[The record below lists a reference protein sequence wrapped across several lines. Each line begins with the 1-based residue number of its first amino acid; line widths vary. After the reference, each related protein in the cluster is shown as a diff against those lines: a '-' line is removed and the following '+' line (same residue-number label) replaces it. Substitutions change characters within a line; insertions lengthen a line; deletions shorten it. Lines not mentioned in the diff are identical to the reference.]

1 MTRVLV
7 TGAGGLVG
15 RVLTAALGA
24 RAVAF
29 RREELDITDAAA
41 VEQALDRHA
50 PRAVINAAAFA
61 AVDAAESDPTRAFA
75 VNRDGPGLLAAA
87 TASRGVGL
95 VHISTDYVFD
105 GTSHT
110 PYPED
115 ATPSPISAYG
125 ESKAAGEAAV
135 LAAHPAA
142 AVVRTSWVFS
152 RHEGFAR
159 KMLQRAREETT
170 VRMVADQMSCPTSAR
185 ALARALI
192 VVADRDL
199 RGVVHVCGWP
209 ATTRHAW
216 AQAIVDAGARAGL
229 CPWVTIEPI
238 EAAAFPSPARRP
250 AQTVLGTSRARGL
263 GLPLASWLDELSPV
277 RLPA

>member
-1 MTRVLV
+1 M
-7 TGAGGLVG
+7 
-15 RVLTAALGA
+15 
-24 RAVAF
+24 
-29 RREELDITDAAA
+29 
-41 VEQALDRHA
+41 
-50 PRAVINAAAFA
+50 
-61 AVDAAESDPTRAFA
+61 
-75 VNRDGPGLLAAA
+75 
-87 TASRGVGL
+87 
-95 VHISTDYVFD
+95 
-105 GTSHT
+105 
-110 PYPED
+110 
-115 ATPSPISAYG
+115 PSPISAYG
-125 ESKAAGEAAV
+125 QSKAAGEAAV

-192 VVADRDL
+192 VVAEPRPP
-199 RGVVHVCGWP
+199 RG
-209 ATTRHAW
+209 
-216 AQAIVDAGARAGL
+216 GARVRLAGDHPPRL
-229 CPWVTIEPI
+229 GAGDRRRRGARRPLPWVTIEPI